1 VQKHL
6 TDRAILYE
14 RVDHVNM
21 ALADLLVDGH
31 IFLVG
36 VQSHVSGLEQEV
48 GYATKGTNYNDA
60 IIRLLADDAL
70 YLMYAVNGTN
80 RGSTKFEYF
89 HIFLS

>member
-1 VQKHL
+1 
-6 TDRAILYE
+6 
-14 RVDHVNM
+14 M
-21 ALADLLVDGH
+21 
-31 IFLVG
+31 
-36 VQSHVSGLEQEV
+36 SGLEQEV
-48 GYATKGTNYNDA
+48 GYAPKGTNYNDA